1 MSETGDRPS
10 DDELRPGMMVEIEQS
25 NAENAPDAEGI
36 MGEIQTVLQDD
47 DASVEGAKV
56 KLQSGVTGYVKRV
69 APDE

>member
-10 DDELRPGMMVEIEQS
+10 DDELRRGMMVEIEQS

-36 MGEIQTVLQDD
+36 MGEIKTVLQDD

-56 KLQSGVTGYVKRV
+56 KLESGVTGYVKRV
-69 APDE
+69 VTDE

>member
-10 DDELRPGMMVEIEQS
+10 DDELRRGMMVEIEQS

-69 APDE
+69 VTDE